1 MAGGGVLVLKNQ
13 FIERLEELL
22 SERVN
27 GLTNKEIFQLVQQ
40 ISEKMLYDAVD
51 QEIICPKCKV
61 KTNIK
66 LPCNQAF
73 THIEHPPKNAKRCRN
88 ASLVVYQGTV
98 RSFRKGRSSAYHRSS
113 EPAVARFY
121 DPDGQER
128 QVDYCG
134 GYALGVDLKSKDK
147 VMIILGVNKKDS
159 RDGEFLYGRGVTRNL
174 TIKSEFAET
183 LFAEGHFTKE
193 IKKTVGIGS

>member
-1 MAGGGVLVLKNQ
+1 MLKNQ

-22 SERVN
+22 SERIN

-40 ISEKMLYDAVD
+40 ISEEMLYDAVD
-51 QEIICPKCKV
+51 QEIICPRCRV

-66 LPCNQAF
+66 LPSNQAF
-73 THIEHPPKNAKRCRN
+73 TQIEHPPKNKKRCRN
-88 ASLVVYQGTV
+88 ATLVVYQGTV
-98 RSFRKGRSSAYHRSS
+98 RSFRKGRRGSNR
-113 EPAVARFY
+113 EPAVARLY

-128 QVDYCG
+128 QVDFNSS
-134 GYALGVDLKSKDK
+134 ALDVDLKSKDK
-147 VMIILGVNKKDS
+147 VMIILGVNGKKT
-159 RDGEFLYGRGVTRNL
+159 RDGEFLNLVGVTQNL